1 VIPLYDVNPTRRF
14 PAVTVALIA
23 VNVVVYLWQVLVL
36 PATGMSVAEWCYV
49 AGVRPVEVIQ
59 HVDLPPSGGLPWWAT
74 LFTSQFV
81 HGGLL
86 HLGFNML
93 YLWIFG
99 NNVEDSMSRPRF
111 LVFYLL
117 CGLGAAAGQV
127 LVDPTSAVPL
137 VGASGAIAGVL
148 GAYFVLFP
156 RARVLT
162 LVPLFLFFPVFEMPA
177 WVLLVAWFVLQW
189 LAGLSS
195 LGSSQ
200 PGGVAYFAHVGG
212 FLTGLALVWLFA
224 RRRRRRAPVVW

>member
-1 VIPLYDVNPTRRF
+1 MIPLYDVNPTRRF
-14 PAVTVALIA
+14 PVLTVTLIA
-23 VNVVVYLWQVLVL
+23 VNVVVFLWQALIL
-36 PATGMSVAEWCYV
+36 PASGLSVEEWYSI
-49 AGVRPVEVIQ
+49 AGVRPVEVTQ
-59 HVDLPPSGGLPWWAT
+59 HVDLPPSDGLPWWAT
-74 LFTSQFV
+74 LLTSQFV

-117 CGLGAAAGQV
+117 CGLGAVAGQV
-127 LVDPTSAVPL
+127 LVDPLSAVPM

-162 LVPLFLFFPVFEMPA
+162 LVPIFPFFPVFEMPA
-177 WVLLVAWFVLQW
+177 WVLLVAWFALQW

-195 LGSSQ
+195 LGGGQ

-212 FLTGLALVWLFA
+212 FVTGLGLVWLFA
-224 RRRRRRAPVVW
+224 RRRRRSPVVW